1 MGFLPSFA
9 FIALLLAFSGCN
21 KEKKAD
27 AAWFASLPA
36 TVAAV
41 STCPPGGN
49 CATTALGRKF
59 PFATT
64 AILIFQNEYSPAF
77 LVRSAPPDAAPKK
90 MYRDRPYS
98 SLPNP
103 LKTKTG
109 TPADQEGW
117 ASFALPNGFAV
128 TGGEAAVM
136 DAIDVAAGAKP
147 SLIAGRPELRPLLER
162 FGHDGSSVEYNFTAQ
177 GQQQGIE
184 GGLDA
189 ILGSWPVRTVLGPVT
204 SYRGRA
210 SRFEEDGARCRLHYG
225 IQLSSGVAAR
235 LLSGGMFSALSAGT
249 FAGWPL
255 GPEYLSKWSTRR
267 DGELVGATLDL
278 TKAGC
283 EYWRQNK

>member
-1 MGFLPSFA
+1 ML
-9 FIALLLAFSGCN
+9 SGCA

-27 AAWFASLPA
+27 LSHFASLPA
-36 TVAAV
+36 TATAV
-41 STCPPGGN
+41 SACPPSRN
-49 CATTALGRKF
+49 CATTTLGRRF
-59 PFATT
+59 PFAVP

-77 LVRSAPPDAAPKK
+77 LLPSAPPESGPKK

-109 TPADQEGW
+109 TPADREGW
-117 ASFALPNGFAV
+117 ASFALPNGQAV
-128 TGGEAAVM
+128 IGGEAAVM
-136 DAIDVAAGAKP
+136 DVMDVVAAAKP

-162 FGHDGSSVEYNFTAQ
+162 FGQAGGGVEYTFTAQ
-177 GQQQGIE
+177 AQQQGIE

-210 SRFEEDGARCRLHYG
+210 SRFDEDGARCRLTYG

-235 LLSGGMFSALSAGT
+235 LLSGAMYSALSAGT

-283 EYWRQNK
+283 EYWRQKQ